1 MNDDTT
7 NAATTIAH
15 CQDCDSTVHVV
26 HRPHKVMSI
35 EVEHSPTC
43 PAWKHDRRE
52 VALMFTPSAAQQ

>member
-26 HRPHKVMSI
+26 HRPHKVMS
-35 EVEHSPTC
+35 T
-43 PAWKHDRRE
+43 
-52 VALMFTPSAAQQ
+52 LMFTPSAAPQ